1 MSFVISIT
9 KNVISSDDD
18 IAWKQN
24 WEMYERYHDD
34 KNTPDP
40 ILQKFLEEMLQE
52 YPMQKSRLDS
62 IEDEEV
68 FDDDIWLDDPTTS
81 VHSEMSVLGISS
93 GYVEEVMPQLVKTAN
108 KYNLVVFDDQE
119 GIIYRPNKKSEP
131 LNKKKWYQFF

>member
-1 MSFVISIT
+1 
-9 KNVISSDDD
+9 
-18 IAWKQN
+18 
-24 WEMYERYHDD
+24 MYERYHDN

>member
-52 YPMQKSRLDS
+52 YPMQKSRLES

-81 VHSEMSVLGISS
+81 VHSEMLVLGISS

-108 KYNLVVFDDQE
+108 KYELVVFDDQE
-119 GIIYRPNKKSEP
+119 GIIYRPDKKSEP

>member
-24 WEMYERYHDD
+24 WEMYERYHDN

-40 ILQKFLEEMLQE
+40 ILQKYLEEMLQE

-62 IEDEEV
+62 IEDEE
-68 FDDDIWLDDPTTS
+68 
-81 VHSEMSVLGISS
+81 
-93 GYVEEVMPQLVKTAN
+93 KC
-108 KYNLVVFDDQE
+108 
-119 GIIYRPNKKSEP
+119 
-131 LNKKKWYQFF
+131 